1 MKFATIAQA
10 KRIII
15 FILTFC
21 LSGCFPQLDQ
31 IFRNPSCRK
40 AEEVV
45 KTAQNKFN
53 SIVVKVTQK
62 SPDQETIEKL
72 YSQLKTLEESE
83 EQAYKICH
91 RT

>member
-31 IFRNPSCRK
+31 ILRNPSCRK

-45 KTAQNKFN
+45 KTAQNQFN
-53 SIVVKVTQK
+53 SIVFNVTVE

-72 YSQLKTLEESE
+72 YSQFKTLEESE

-91 RT
+91 KT

>member
-31 IFRNPSCRK
+31 LFRNPSCRK

-53 SIVVKVTQK
+53 SIVFNLTLE

-72 YSQLKTLEESE
+72 YSQLQILEESE
-83 EQAYKICH
+83 EKAYQICQKI
-91 RT
+91 